1 MHINV
6 LQPQQ
11 KRASPL
17 AEGDISFPLIAAGR
31 RGLFVIF
38 RRGRRGRSRTDPKAP
53 RCLISSLPPPPTH
66 TSTLQARQGTRDPT
80 RPPPTI
86 QKFLLMSASAA
97 HDVTTMEPRAWFL
110 PAGAGNLWAGRWRPR
125 TKTGKRKRKRNW
137 RSSRRFSRWNLQASA
152 RSKKAG
158 TDRVRQCIHQG
169 DSCRSPVTPAI
180 MRMHPSALA
189 LGDSFGL
196 LVSGLWRHSPCM
208 VQQDVFSQHHDYVE
222 TKDSTVHPCLGSW
235 PSVLKKAL
243 YITIYKTLS

>member
-1 MHINV
+1 
-6 LQPQQ
+6 
-11 KRASPL
+11 
-17 AEGDISFPLIAAGR
+17 
-31 RGLFVIF
+31 
-38 RRGRRGRSRTDPKAP
+38 
-53 RCLISSLPPPPTH
+53 
-66 TSTLQARQGTRDPT
+66 
-80 RPPPTI
+80 
-86 QKFLLMSASAA
+86 
-97 HDVTTMEPRAWFL
+97 MEPRAWFL
-110 PAGAGNLWAGRWRPR
+110 PAGAGNVWAGRWRPR
-125 TKTGKRKRKRNW
+125 TKTGKRKRKRKW

-169 DSCRSPVTPAI
+169 DSYRSPVTPAI

-208 VQQDVFSQHHDYVE
+208 VQQEIISQHHGYVE

-243 YITIYKTLS
+243 YHHVKNPFLTHLLILKKSALTRSHAILPQATDGAVAEGVREASVGIRKAWRGMFMAARQSLDNTR